1 MSNNW
6 LLTGD
11 LNFPFTLMPTFL
23 RVPSPDFAASLI
35 SIFPSLLMFHYS
47 GRDSSNTIASPR
59 LDSLEPN
66 ALYTGNLR
74 SRAFKQP
81 RSGLLSRSA
90 GDEGPSEHAARG
102 SYNHVAGG
110 SASTTPCDLQR
121 CSVNFEYVCM
131 YIYIYIERERER
143 ERERG
148 LFFLCFFVS
157 GCSSGSFSRPVMVSV
172 HPIGTPAGTR
182 ADLCTWAASR
192 ACPKHPDELDM
203 LRRSSIT
210 TCSES
215 GNHGTAISVTLRAV
229 AAQDR

>member
-47 GRDSSNTIASPR
+47 GRDSPNAIASPR

-81 RSGLLSRSA
+81 RSGLLSHSA

-110 SASTTPCDLQR
+110 SASTTACDLQR
-121 CSVNFEYVCM
+121 CSVNFEF
-131 YIYIYIERERER
+131 IYIYIERERSFFSILLR
-143 ERERG
+143 FG
-148 LFFLCFFVS
+148 LQFWIVL
-157 GCSSGSFSRPVMVSV
+157 
-172 HPIGTPAGTR
+172 
-182 ADLCTWAASR
+182 AAS
-192 ACPKHPDELDM
+192 
-203 LRRSSIT
+203 
-210 TCSES
+210 
-215 GNHGTAISVTLRAV
+215 HGQCAS
-229 AAQDR
+229 DRNSCRNTR